1 LDVIEASRVD
11 MHVAFD
17 RPCREAY
24 LLVSD
29 PPDGTE
35 KPGQTPRATR
45 VALDPG
51 RDGFSAALQVV
62 NDKFYAI
69 VATARE
75 GASLPEKQC
84 RIRVRK
90 DQAPGV
96 HFEDPPEAW
105 EVNPIA
111 EVPMKIRVDDDFG
124 LSKAGIV
131 FQIDNG
137 EEQRLVTKE
146 FQTAESGEQ
155 RAEGQKDEIPWTTH
169 ASLEEILRLEGFPVT
184 ETSAVTYYAYVEDNY
199 PGKPKRT
206 ESDLRFIEIR
216 PFLRIFKQG
225 GT

>member
-1 LDVIEASRVD
+1 
-11 MHVAFD
+11 VAFD

-35 KPGQTPRATR
+35 KPGQAPRATR

-62 NDKFYAI
+62 DDKFYAI
-69 VATARE
+69 VATART
-75 GASLPEKQC
+75 GASLPEKRY

-90 DQAPGV
+90 DQVPHV

-111 EVPMKIRVDDDFG
+111 EVSMKIRVDDDFG
-124 LSKAGIV
+124 VSKAGIV

-137 EEQRLVTKE
+137 QQRRLVAKE
-146 FQTAESGEQ
+146 FAGAESGEH
-155 RAEGQKDEIPWTTH
+155 RAESRKGEMAWTTH
-169 ASLEEILRLEGFPVT
+169 ASLEEILRLEDFALT